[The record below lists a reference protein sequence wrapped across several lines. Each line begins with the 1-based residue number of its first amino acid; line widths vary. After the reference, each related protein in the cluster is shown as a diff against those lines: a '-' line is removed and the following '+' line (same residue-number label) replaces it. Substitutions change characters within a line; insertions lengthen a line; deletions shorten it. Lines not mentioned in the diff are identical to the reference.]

1 MTALSIHTS
10 FEGIA
15 LGLQKEFSTV
25 FNLVF
30 AIGIHKL
37 AEAISLGIALSK
49 NFPDNFRIV
58 RWLIF
63 IFSMATPTGIV
74 VGIILGG

>member
-1 MTALSIHTS
+1 MIALSIHTS
-10 FEGIA
+10 FEGVA
-15 LGLQKEFSTV
+15 CGLQKEFSTV

-30 AIGIHKL
+30 AIGIHKI
-37 AEAISLGIALSK
+37 AEAISLGIALTKTFSDD
-49 NFPDNFRIV
+49 FGVV

-74 VGIILGG
+74 VGLILEG